1 MFTTSLRRRTAT
13 VLLAVLACFSILAFG
28 SDDAGRKLKIKVTPT
43 YPEVAKNMH
52 VSGAVRLEVLVAANG
67 SVKSVKALGGHPLL
81 IDAAVSAV
89 KQWKYEAGDEST
101 RVVEINF
108 TPAQ

>member
-1 MFTTSLRRRTAT
+1 MFTSSLRRRAAS
-13 VLLAVLACFSILAFG
+13 LLFAVLVCFSMLAFG
-28 SDDAGRKLKIKVTPT
+28 NDDSRKLKFKVTPV
-43 YPEVAKNMH
+43 YPEIAKNMH
-52 VSGAVRLEVLVAANG
+52 VSGSVRLEVLVAANG